1 MAAGRIESA
10 ADLDVAWLEARLGA
24 RVASLSLRAPER
36 ATAGTLYFLDAP
48 PLGEL
53 ALKVYHPDSF
63 DAGLNEAVLYQE
75 VGGEIP
81 APRCHDLLIDFDRRY
96 CHLLFD
102 SLAPSHRPM
111 NRLMQPDELD
121 GTLCALAALHGRF
134 WGDARLDAPHWQ
146 VPHGGTVRMIQA
158 LPRAG
163 LEAISLWLLDEVI
176 PTFVEGRGEILPPGW
191 LPLFEA
197 AAASWPDLYGE
208 RLAGGRDRTLVHGDC
223 HWENVFVPRAGG
235 GPPLF
240 IDWECAKVAP
250 AAYDVAYLLIAARS
264 TAQRRE
270 LEPRV
275 LERYRALLD
284 GRYSREA
291 LEADYRLAVVANVFV
306 ALAWNRVQAMNDAMS
321 AFLDW
326 DCAALV
332 T

>member
-1 MAAGRIESA
+1 MPAGRIESA
-10 ADLDVAWLEARLGA
+10 ADVDAAWLEARLGA
-24 RVASLSLRAPER
+24 HVGSLRLRGPER
-36 ATAGTLYFLDAP
+36 ATAGTIYFLDAP
-48 PLGEL
+48 PHGEL
-53 ALKVYHPDSF
+53 VLKVYHPDSF

-81 APRCHDLLIDFDRRY
+81 APRCHDLLIDFDGRY

-102 SLAPSHRPM
+102 SLATSHRPM

-121 GTLCALAALHGRF
+121 GTLRALAALHGRF
-134 WGDARLDAPHWQ
+134 WADTRLDAPHWR
-146 VPHGGTVRMIQA
+146 VPQGGTVRMIQA

-163 LEAISLWLLDEVI
+163 LEATSLWLLDQLI
-176 PTFVEGRGEILPPGW
+176 PAFFGGRREILPADW

-197 AAASWPDLYGE
+197 AAASWPDLYGQ
-208 RLAGGRDRTLVHGDC
+208 RLAGGGDLTLIHGDC
-223 HWENVFVPRAGG
+223 HWENVFVPRTGDG
-235 GPPLF
+235 TPLF

-284 GRYSREA
+284 GRYSRER
-291 LEADYRLAVVANVFV
+291 LEADYRLAVVANLFV